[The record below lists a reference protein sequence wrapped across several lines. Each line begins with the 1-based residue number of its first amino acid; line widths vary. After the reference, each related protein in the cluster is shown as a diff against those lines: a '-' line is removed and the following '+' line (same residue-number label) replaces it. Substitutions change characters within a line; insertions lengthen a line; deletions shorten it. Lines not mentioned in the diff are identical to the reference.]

1 MFLLVKKGAKIIMT
15 SKKTHAIGSSSW
27 RKDGIS
33 KVTGNEEYSSDVSIP
48 KGWYGRVLRSPHA
61 HAEVV
66 SIDTSEAEAM
76 GAVCLTFDDV
86 PKHRYNE
93 RIVSTPPCLYKDR
106 RVLTDKARFVGDPVA
121 GVAAATEAL
130 AEKAMR
136 TIKVE
141 YKVLPAVF
149 NAEDALKD
157 GAPKVHEEVDL
168 DGKQLQ
174 IKNNV
179 SVTRLIDVGDVEK
192 GFAEADEII
201 EREFSTQPI
210 YHAQM
215 ETKTVLCKPAKDGS
229 ITVWC
234 TTQSIHNTR
243 ILLGEIYGLSLN
255 QINVKKNNIG
265 GSFGSSIH
273 MNSVTPI
280 CVGLALK
287 SGQPIKMATTREED
301 LYDHVRYPSK
311 IKLKL
316 GFRKD
321 GTLTAGHMKADI
333 EVGGHNIQNFPFLGV
348 VCGFWV
354 SLYKLENIKY
364 EGRGIYTNRTPSCAM
379 QGFGAPQA
387 TFPTE
392 VMMDEIAE
400 ILGKDPMEY
409 KLEQYRGLGDTFWGH
424 GPTVHTQILS
434 DGVPELLKIGA
445 EKIGWENR
453 PKPGTQTGRYRRGIG
468 MGRGFHCSGVGH
480 PKATGSEMIDYSGA
494 IIKVNE
500 DGSIDY
506 IQSLMDHGGGTNE
519 AIRRIVAE
527 EIGVPLNKVGISD
540 VDTGTTVYD
549 VSTHATRG
557 VFAGG
562 APALKAAK
570 KVKKQIL
577 AYAGRILDMMKESLI
592 IEPDYELGQGVIYC
606 PSYPERRMTVGEVA
620 KYLMVNS
627 WGTIAAVESM
637 RAVTAPPAYV
647 TKFIEVEVDT
657 LTGHVKTIG
666 AALGSDCGTVIN
678 PKLAG
683 GQLTGGLSKGSGY
696 TLTEDSRWDSE
707 TGELLSKGFWVDGKT
722 PSMTEMPLLEN
733 THVDFANTYEPTG
746 PFGAKGLGEAAKNPT
761 AGAYA
766 NAIYN
771 ALGIRFREM
780 PITPDKILAA
790 LAEKGEK

>member
-1 MFLLVKKGAKIIMT
+1 MT
-15 SKKTHAIGSSSW
+15 SKPTHAIGNTAW
-27 RKDGIS
+27 RKDGIA
-33 KVTGNEEYSSDVSIP
+33 KVTGTEQYASDVTIP

-61 HAEVV
+61 HAEIV

-76 GAVCLTFDDV
+76 GAVCLTFADI
-86 PKHRYNE
+86 PKLKYNE
-93 RIVSTPPCLYKDR
+93 RIVSTPPCLYRDR
-106 RVLTDKARFVGDPVA
+106 TVLADKARHVGEA
-121 GVAAATEAL
+121 VAAVAAPTQAL
-130 AEKAMR
+130 AEKALR

-141 YKVLPAVF
+141 YNVLPALLS
-149 NAEDALKD
+149 AEDALKD
-157 GAPKVHEEVDL
+157 GAPKIHDTVELEGEEIPIV
-168 DGKQLQ
+168 
-174 IKNNV
+174 NNIAV
-179 SVTRLIDVGDVEK
+179 SRFIDVGDIEK
-192 GFAEADEII
+192 GFAEADQII
-201 EREFSTQPI
+201 EREFKTPPI

-215 ETKTVLCKPAKDGS
+215 ETKTIVCKPARDGS

-243 ILLGEIYGLSLN
+243 QLLAEIYGLSLH
-255 QINVKKNNIG
+255 QVNVKKNAIG
-265 GSFGSSIH
+265 GTFGSSIQL
-273 MNSVTPI
+273 NSVAPI

-287 SGQPIKMATTREED
+287 SGQPVKMATTREED
-301 LYDHVRYPSK
+301 MYDHVRYPSS

-316 GFRKD
+316 GFKND
-321 GTLTAGHMKADI
+321 GSLTAGHMKADI
-333 EVGGHNIQNFPFLGV
+333 EVGAHNIQNFPFLGV

-354 SLYKLENIKY
+354 SLYKLANIKY
-364 EGRGIYTNRTPSCAM
+364 EGRAIYTNRTPSCAM

-434 DGVPELLKIGA
+434 DGVPKLLKIGA
-445 EKIGWENR
+445 EKIGWANR
-453 PKPGTQTGRYRRGIG
+453 PKPGSQTGRYRRGIG
-468 MGRGFHCSGVGH
+468 LGRGFHCSGVGH
-480 PKATGSEMIDYSGA
+480 PKATGAEMIDYSGV

-506 IQSLMDHGGGTNE
+506 IQSLMDHGGGTSE

-527 EIGVPLNKVGISD
+527 EIGVPLHRVGISD
-540 VDTGTTVYD
+540 VDTCTTVYD
-549 VSTHATRG
+549 VTTHATRG

-562 APALKAAK
+562 TVAQKAAK
-570 KVKKQIL
+570 KVKEQIL
-577 AYAGRILDMMKESLI
+577 AYAGRVLDMMKESLI

-606 PSYPERRMTVGEVA
+606 PSYPERRMTVGELA
-620 KYLMVNS
+620 KYLQVNS
-627 WGTIAAVESM
+627 WGTIAAVESL
-637 RAVTAPPAYV
+637 RTVTAPPAYV

-657 LTGHVKTIG
+657 WTGHVRTVA
-666 AALGSDCGTVIN
+666 AALGSDCGTVVN
-678 PKLAG
+678 PKLAA

-696 TLTEDSRWDSE
+696 TLTEDSVWDPK
-707 TGELLSKGFWVDGKT
+707 TGELLNKGFWVDGKT
-722 PSMTEMPLLEN
+722 RSVTEMPLLEN
-733 THVDFANTYEPTG
+733 THVDFAHTYEPTG